1 MWGKTGSKLYGARS
15 GADYIDNHK
24 RFTLFCKAAIESVK
38 VLPFGPG
45 EDCVFV
51 ANDWHSGLVPLLI
64 KVRASGGRGLCCAA
78 HWWPGLVKRPPLLL
92 QTRSAFACLRGLLPS
107 FRGVTAR
114 GCAGGFPELR
124 AGAASQPP
132 CRHLMLERAGSSS
145 GALDDS
151 PHIGMLIAAAGA
163 TLTTPHHCHH

>member
-1 MWGKTGSKLYGARS
+1 MPKCHVTHRFLAKVWGKTGSKLYGARS

-64 KVRASGGRGLCCAA
+64 KVRTRFCYVRS
-78 HWWPGLVKRPPLLL
+78 LVTPP
-92 QTRSAFACLRGLLPS
+92 TR
-107 FRGVTAR
+107 
-114 GCAGGFPELR
+114 
-124 AGAASQPP
+124 
-132 CRHLMLERAGSSS
+132 H
-145 GALDDS
+145 
-151 PHIGMLIAAAGA
+151 
-163 TLTTPHHCHH
+163 

>member
-15 GADYIDNHK
+15 GADYVDNHK

-64 KVRASGGRGLCCAA
+64 KVCVPHGLSVWPLAA
-78 HWWPGLVKRPPLLL
+78 
-92 QTRSAFACLRGLLPS
+92 
-107 FRGVTAR
+107 
-114 GCAGGFPELR
+114 
-124 AGAASQPP
+124 
-132 CRHLMLERAGSSS
+132 
-145 GALDDS
+145 
-151 PHIGMLIAAAGA
+151 
-163 TLTTPHHCHH
+163 CH